1 LCATTVWHRSAST
14 VPVAYPTVHWEGRLG
29 TDL

>member
-14 VPVAYPTVHWEGRLG
+14 VPVAYPTVHWEG
-29 TDL
+29 